1 MIEKGQ
7 KINDRYE
14 IIKSIGE
21 GGMANVYLAYDTIL
35 DRRVAIKV
43 LRGDLSNDE
52 KFVRRFQREALSA
65 SSLSHPNIVEMYD
78 VGEDNGIYYI
88 VMEYIEGK
96 TLKQLIKKRG
106 SLTLSE
112 AIDIMLQLTDGISQA
127 HDSYIIHRDLKP
139 QNILIKED
147 GLIKITDFG
156 IAMALNSTQ
165 LTQTN
170 SVMGS
175 VHYLPPEQASGKGST
190 IRSDIYSMGIMFYEL
205 LTGSLP
211 FKGDNAVEIALK
223 QMRDD
228 IPRIR
233 KKNPAIPQSVE
244 NVVLKATAKNPK
256 NRYAD
261 VKEMHADLLTVLNDE
276 RMDEKKIEFK
286 YPEHDFDD
294 NTKTISAVKKKTDEK
309 IKETEKEEEEAE
321 KESAVPEI
329 VEKEEKELE
338 ETNEE
343 EKENP
348 VKEEENKESEED
360 EEVEEEDK
368 LVKRTNKIIW
378 ILTAIFTVVVIAV
391 VSIFLIVPY
400 FTKTPD
406 VEVPKVA
413 EKTVVEAEKELKKA
427 GFEVAIET
435 MKEESSTIKEGLVTR
450 TSPAAGRTVK
460 KGTTVTIYESTGEKV
475 YVVEDYTGKN
485 YIEVQTEL
493 EKIYGLKVEIE
504 ERDTDSDEFTS
515 QQVLGQSVEPETTL
529 KKGDTITL
537 YIPKADEG
545 IPDMVGEEWT
555 VDDVQAFCDKYGL
568 ILSIE
573 KEPTTEAPEG
583 KVLTQS
589 RSPKTPIIKGSKFKI
604 TVAETPV
611 IESTPTPTPTPSA
624 TPSPSTTPTVSDDT
638 NE

>member
-190 IRSDIYSMGIMFYEL
+190 IRSDIYSMGILFYEL
-205 LTGSLP
+205 LTGNLP

-294 NTKTISAVKKKTDEK
+294 NTRAISAVKKKTDDK
-309 IKETEKEEEEAE
+309 IKEMEKEEEKDK
-321 KESAVPEI
+321 KEDLVPEI
-329 VEKEEKELE
+329 VEKEEKESE
-338 ETNEE
+338 EKQKEKGEVETQENEE
-343 EKENP
+343 NSET
-348 VKEEENKESEED
+348 EEEIED
-360 EEVEEEDK
+360 EDK

-378 ILTAIFTVVVIAV
+378 ILTAIFTIAV
-391 VSIFLIVPY
+391 VAVVSVFLIVPY

-406 VEVPKVA
+406 IEVPKVS
-413 EKTVVEAEKELKKA
+413 EMTVIDAEKELKKA

-435 MKEESSTIKEGLVTR
+435 VKEESSTIEKGLVTR
-450 TSPAAGRTVK
+450 TSPSAGRTVK
-460 KGTTVTIYESTGEKV
+460 KGTIITIYESTGEQV
-475 YVVEDYTGKN
+475 YEVEDYIGKN

-493 EKIYGLKVEIE
+493 EKLYGLKVEVE
-504 ERDTDSDEFTS
+504 ERENESDEFTS
-515 QQVLGQSVEPETTL
+515 QQVIGQSVEPGTSLT
-529 KKGDTITL
+529 KGDTITL
-537 YIPKADEG
+537 YIPKGDEG
-545 IPDMVGEEWT
+545 IPDMVVEEWT
-555 VDDVQAFCDKYGL
+555 VDDAQAFCEKYGV
-568 ILSIE
+568 ILNIE
-573 KEPTTEAPEG
+573 YVTTAEEPEG
-583 KVLTQS
+583 KILTQS

-604 TVAETPV
+604 TVAKQPV
-611 IESTPTPTPTPSA
+611 ATPTPTETPTPSSSP
-624 TPSPSTTPTVSDDT
+624 TPSSTPTISDGDT
-638 NE
+638 SE